1 MAGLLALLS
10 GVMARVKEIA
20 MARLRRSDCSGP
32 GITRRRRGRGFEY
45 TDARGDKVTDPE
57 VLLRID
63 QLAIPPAWRDVW
75 ICPSAH
81 GHLQAVGTD
90 AAGRKQYLYHE
101 RWRAR
106 RDHEKFDHML
116 AFARALPALRA
127 GCAERLAEPTP
138 SRARVLACAVRL
150 LERGFFRIGTEG
162 YAEQNQTYGL
172 ATMQKRHV
180 TLVGN
185 AIRFDYVAKSGK
197 RRVQSIVDD
206 DVFAVVASLKRRRGG
221 GPELLAYKA
230 GSLWVDVKS
239 SDINDFIKEV
249 TGGDFTAKDF
259 RTWNASVFA
268 AVALAVSGE
277 AAKSN
282 TARKRAISRAIQEV
296 AHYLG
301 NTPAVCRAS
310 YIDPRVFD
318 RYLSGWTIAG
328 SLEDLG
334 DVSEFGQPSTQGAI
348 ESAVIDL
355 IEDRRDSPALERI
368 A

>member
-1 MAGLLALLS
+1 
-10 GVMARVKEIA
+10 
-20 MARLRRSDCSGP
+20 MARLSRTDCSGP

-45 TDARGDKVTDPE
+45 VDQFGRRVSDPE
-57 VLLRID
+57 VLQRIHD
-63 QLAIPPAWRDVW
+63 LGIPPAWKAVW
-75 ICPSAH
+75 VCPNPN

-106 RDHEKFDHML
+106 RDQEKFDHML
-116 AFARALPALRA
+116 EFARALPGLRA
-127 GCAERLAEPTP
+127 VCAEDLAQLGLTRE
-138 SRARVLACAVRL
+138 RVLACAVRL
-150 LERGFFRIGTEG
+150 LDRGFFRIGTEG

-180 TLVGN
+180 TLQGN
-185 AIRFDYVAKSGK
+185 VIRFDYVAKSGK

-206 DVFAVVASLKRRRGG
+206 DVFEVVAALKRRRGG
-221 GPELLAYKA
+221 SAELLAYKA
-230 GSLWVDVKS
+230 REEWIDVKS
-239 SDINDFIKEV
+239 SDINDYIRDA
-249 TGGDFTAKDF
+249 TAGDFTAKDF
-259 RTWNASVFA
+259 RTWNASLFA

-277 AAKSN
+277 AAKSA
-282 TARKRAISRAIQEV
+282 TARKRAIARAVQEV

-318 RYLSGWTIAG
+318 RYLSGWTIFGAI
-328 SLEDLG
+328 EALG
-334 DVSEFGQPSTQGAI
+334 DVEFGEPSTQGAI
-348 ESAVIDL
+348 EQAVLDL
-355 IEDRRDSPALERI
+355 IEDRRESAALERI